1 MHDPHDNDVRSASLD
16 QTVERLTSEV
26 SALKLELATL
36 HSALRE
42 LQYQQTG
49 ARPPLKVAKVPAPVR
64 PTLAPAAIVV
74 LIAAGLLTWQLIST
88 PRTELINAR
97 LSQAAMQA
105 PPPSAPPARPA
116 IPTPAST
123 EPPVTPL
130 VRPTVY
136 RGTLAVNAEVP
147 GATVFVNRQN
157 VGTAPVRIR
166 NLRAGAHL
174 VWVEHE
180 GYRRW
185 TRVVTVPAERVTRVS
200 VDLEPAEVTAQ

>member
-1 MHDPHDNDVRSASLD
+1 MQDQSDSDPRSAAID

-42 LQYQQTG
+42 LQFQQTG
-49 ARPPLKVAKVPAPVR
+49 LRGSIKPAPEPPVR

-74 LIAAGLLTWQLIST
+74 LLAAGLLTWQLIST
-88 PRTELINAR
+88 PQAERTAQAR
-97 LSQAAMQA
+97 PMQAAQPQRQPAANA
-105 PPPSAPPARPA
+105 PL
-116 IPTPAST
+116 IIGTASPT

-130 VRPTVY
+130 VRPTIY
-136 RGTLAVNAEVP
+136 RGTLSVNADRP
-147 GATVFVNRQN
+147 GAIVFVNRKN
-157 VGTAPVRIR
+157 VGKAPVRVR

-200 VDLEPAEVTAQ
+200 ADLQPTTEDR

>member
-1 MHDPHDNDVRSASLD
+1 VQGQPDSDPHSAAID

-42 LQYQQTG
+42 LQFQQTG
-49 ARPPLKVAKVPAPVR
+49 LRGAIKAAPEPPVR

-74 LIAAGLLTWQLIST
+74 LLAAGLLTWQLISS
-88 PRTELINAR
+88 PQADRTAAAR
-97 LSQAAMQA
+97 PMQA
-105 PPPSAPPARPA
+105 TQPQPARAQSHVPLT
-116 IPTPAST
+116 IPTASPT

-130 VRPTVY
+130 VTPTIY
-136 RGTLAVNAEVP
+136 RGTLAVNADRP
-147 GATVFVNRQN
+147 GAIVFLNRKS
-157 VGTAPVRIR
+157 VGKAPVRIR

-200 VDLEPAEVTAQ
+200 ADLEPATEDR

>member
-1 MHDPHDNDVRSASLD
+1 MQGQPDSDPQRAAID

-42 LQYQQTG
+42 LQFQQTG
-49 ARPPLKVAKVPAPVR
+49 PRGSIKAAPEPPVR

-74 LIAAGLLTWQLIST
+74 LLAAGLLTWQLIST
-88 PRTELINAR
+88 P
-97 LSQAAMQA
+97 QADRAA
-105 PPPSAPPARPA
+105 TARPMQSA
-116 IPTPAST
+116 QPQPQRAPANVPLTIPMASPT

-130 VRPTVY
+130 VTPTIY
-136 RGTLAVNAEVP
+136 RGTLAVNADRP
-147 GATVFVNRQN
+147 GATVFLNRKS
-157 VGTAPVRIR
+157 VGKVPVRIR

-200 VDLEPAEVTAQ
+200 ADLEPTTDDR